1 MLIIFNVKKKY
12 VLVIYI
18 MPRKKQTIGS
28 MNSGKVKVLG
38 GTNNLSKEVVIGMV
52 HH

>member
-1 MLIIFNVKKKY
+1 MYSAKKKY
-12 VLVIYI
+12 VIVIYI
-18 MPRKKQTIGS
+18 MPVKKQTIGS